1 MNKENTLI
9 VCDLDGTLLKSDK
22 TISQGTINY
31 FKYLLD
37 NKVNI
42 ILASGRPYI
51 SVKTYYKQLGL
62 KQEVVCFNGSLIV
75 DPYKNDKI
83 VFQQRFPKE
92 LLIKLID
99 QFGEDNFDNML
110 FEYLDSA
117 IEMKDKNTFYEMEY
131 RKENKIK
138 FGNIEEN
145 LTEDPLS
152 ALFVVKKPEDKAK
165 LLKLGSSLDKNINI
179 RFWDGCLIAEMYF
192 NSVNKYTSLSLIAK
206 KLKLK
211 NENIICIGDAD
222 NDVEM
227 IYRSGIGVAMKNS
240 TSNLIRQTCD
250 MLSIDDN
257 DHDGVRKT
265 LQLLIQ

>member
-138 FGNIEEN
+138 
-145 LTEDPLS
+145 L
-152 ALFVVKKPEDKAK
+152 
-165 LLKLGSSLDKNINI
+165 
-179 RFWDGCLIAEMYF
+179 
-192 NSVNKYTSLSLIAK
+192 
-206 KLKLK
+206 
-211 NENIICIGDAD
+211 
-222 NDVEM
+222 
-227 IYRSGIGVAMKNS
+227 
-240 TSNLIRQTCD
+240 
-250 MLSIDDN
+250 
-257 DHDGVRKT
+257 
-265 LQLLIQ
+265 